1 METIIHKIRLFDV
14 AQADAFEFWVQN
26 VDYAT
31 CPDLPSVV
39 RFDVHRASLQA
50 NAPYHYV
57 EVIKITDRA
66 AFDAD
71 METSTFAGLVQAFS
85 RMAEVVEELAGEQLG
100 SGYAAG

>member
-1 METIIHKIRLFDV
+1 METIIHKIRLLDV
-14 AQADAFEFWVQN
+14 AKADVFETWVQN

-31 CPDLPSVV
+31 CPDLHSVV
-39 RFDVHRASLQA
+39 RFDVHRASLDPA
-50 NAPYHYV
+50 APYHYL

-71 METSTFAGLVQAFS
+71 MATATFAGLVQAFS